1 MIAEAVRERIIAL
14 RRKGYTCREA
24 AEIAGVSESAVW
36 YTMRRNGL
44 AGRFRQYRKGYQPP
58 ASVSGAVEEYGTV
71 TIEEG
76 LNGGYIATVADVY
89 QGGECG
95 SVGAAI
101 RSASMK
107 AGRL

>member
-1 MIAEAVRERIIAL
+1 MMTQKARDQIIRL
-14 RRKGYTCREA
+14 RKDGATCREA
-24 AEIAGVSESAVW
+24 AEAVGVTETSVW
-36 YTMRRNGL
+36 YVMRKHGLNGKIHNHRN
-44 AGRFRQYRKGYQPP
+44 GYQPP
-58 ASVSGAVEEYGTV
+58 GSIHRAIEEYGTV

-76 LNGGYIATVADVY
+76 MNGGYIATVADVY

-101 RSASMK
+101 RSAATK